1 VKLRALSF
9 LNHVPSRRDPTP
21 MIDQAVEWGL
31 DVIVSQG
38 TGKDFGP
45 HMLGSGTQFP
55 VRNFKENIR
64 PYIKAAHRL
73 HIPFVLSVGIA
84 GAHQQ
89 LAECLEAFD
98 ELCREEA
105 LDLEVAVISGDVD
118 PALIRKKLEAGVAI
132 PRMDDHD
139 ALPELLR
146 VEDVDVSA
154 NIVAQMGPEPIMA
167 ALELGVDGV
176 ITGRALDVGLFM
188 APALRAGASKATAAL
203 FGKLME
209 CCGVALY
216 PGDPGVAIYGE
227 IEDDDAIV
235 IRSPDPAN
243 ECRVRNLAAHS
254 FYERKNP
261 FREEN
266 PGGYLDLD
274 DVTYEQLDTQS
285 VRVRGPK
292 WGETPYTVKL
302 EGAASMGFRAIN
314 VAGIREP
321 RYVDCAPEVIERI
334 KEELRTADRF
344 AHLREGVDY
353 HLNVTLYGRDA
364 VLGDIEPRRGDEHEL
379 GAVIDAVGPT
389 AEMARELCYYA
400 YLSLWIRPYPG
411 RKTTA
416 GNNAQR
422 FTQPILDG
430 GELFRWSI
438 WHLMPLDDPLEP
450 FDREVEHFPRE
461 VAVA

>member
-1 VKLRALSF
+1 LKFRALSF
-9 LNHVPSRRDPTP
+9 LNHVPSRVDPLP
-21 MIDQAVEWGL
+21 MIEQAAAWGL
-31 DVIVSQG
+31 DAIISQG

-64 PYIKAAHRL
+64 PYVKAAHR
-73 HIPFVLSVGIA
+73 IGVPFIMSVGIA
-84 GAHQQ
+84 GARQQ
-89 LAECLEAFD
+89 LAECLDAFD
-98 ELCREEA
+98 EVCTEES
-105 LDLEVAVISGDVD
+105 LDLQVAVIAGDID
-118 PALIRKKLEAGVAI
+118 PGFIRKQIEAGVAI
-132 PRMDDHD
+132 PRMDDHP

-146 VEDVDVSA
+146 LEDVDA
-154 NIVAQMGPEPIMA
+154 TPNIVAQMGPEPIMA
-167 ALELGVDGV
+167 ALAEGVDGV

-227 IEDDDAIV
+227 IDDDDSIV
-235 IRSPDPAN
+235 IRSPDAN
-243 ECRVRNLAAHS
+243 SECRVRNLAAHS

-274 DVTYEQLDTQS
+274 EVTYEQLDS
-285 VRVRGPK
+285 SAVRVRGPK
-292 WGETPYTVKL
+292 WGDTPYAVKL
-302 EGAASMGFRAIN
+302 EGAASMGFRAMN
-314 VAGIREP
+314 VAGIRDQ
-321 RYVDCAPEVIERI
+321 RYLDALPDVVERI
-334 KEELRTADRF
+334 KEELRTAERF
-344 AHLREGVDY
+344 MHLREGVDY
-353 HLNVTLYGRDA
+353 HLNITLYGRDA
-364 VLGDIEPRRGDEHEL
+364 VLGSIEPHTGEEHEV

-389 AEMARELCYYA
+389 PAMARELCYYA

-422 FTQPILDG
+422 FTQPIVDG

-450 FDREVEHFPRE
+450 FDRSVDRFPRKE
-461 VAVA
+461 VAA